1 MLPPFGRRCMPI
13 RKKCIDGLSE
23 LLNINRF
30 KNQQQLDISNF
41 DLNSMNWEK
50 LLRDICNSKIKQL
63 DLSHVDLTIL
73 GDKLNIIIQ
82 GLSKLNVPKLVFIP
96 NKLAFFSVYIFCSKL
111 LYSAILLS

>member
-1 MLPPFGRRCMPI
+1 MCNVVLTSRHLQDVGSAPTLWSKMYDNK
-13 RKKCIDGLSE
+13 KKCIDGLSE

-30 KNQQQLDISNF
+30 KKQQRLDISNF

-82 GLSKLNVPKLVFIP
+82 GLSKLNVSKTCI
-96 NKLAFFSVYIFCSKL
+96 YTEQIGIF
-111 LYSAILLS
+111 